1 MTAVL
6 FLLVVGLVLILLA
19 REIHQKNIHQWFV
32 PWLRRRRVRPE
43 PGRTVHLMFA
53 FTDHF
58 EPQWASPDRETEAA
72 RVDVWARRYPAIAR
86 RFTDADGR
94 HPVHSFFYPEEEYR
108 EEHLRKIERLCNQGL
123 GEIEIHL
130 HHHDD
135 TEANFRQTMAGFIDT
150 LHSRHGALPL
160 DPDTGRPAFAFI
172 HGNWALD
179 NAHPDGHF
187 CGIDNEIT
195 ILRELGCYADMTLP
209 CAPDPCQTS
218 TINSIYY
225 VKDDPEQCKSHDSGE
240 PVRVGGRPWGDLMCI
255 QGPLGFNL
263 RNRKLGLLP
272 RIENA
277 DVSLSAKPTPDRID
291 LWVDTA
297 IHVEGR
303 PEWIF
308 IKVHGHCAQDHDA
321 RYLLEEGG
329 LAQMFDYLDR
339 HYNDG
344 ERYQLHYVSAR
355 EMYNIVKAAEA
366 GERGNPGDY
375 RDYRLPRPAN
385 LFTDTADAAA

>member
-1 MTAVL
+1 MVYAVFITIFAL
-6 FLLVVGLVLILLA
+6 AVGLLI
-19 REIHQKNIHQWFV
+19 REIHQKNIHQWFMPWWRRKKISV
-32 PWLRRRRVRPE
+32 PD
-43 PGRTVHLMFA
+43 GKTIHIMFA

-58 EPQWASPDRETEAA
+58 EPQWESPGRATEDA
-72 RVDVWARRYPAIAR
+72 RVSIWEEKYPQIATKFR
-86 RFTDADGR
+86 DADGR

-108 EEHLRKIERLCNQGL
+108 ESHLDKIERLCNQGL

-135 TEANFRQTMAGFIDT
+135 TEANFRQVMAGFIDT
-150 LHSRHGALPL
+150 LHSKHGALPIH
-160 DPDTGRPAFAFI
+160 PETGQPAFAFI

-195 ILRELGCYADMTLP
+195 ILRELGCYVDMTMP
-209 CAPDPCQTS
+209 SAPDPCQT
-218 TINSIYY
+218 TTVNSIYY
-225 VKDDPEQCKSHDSGE
+225 AKDDPNRCKSHDTGK
-240 PVRVGGRPWGDLMCI
+240 PVRVNGEPWGDLMCI
-255 QGPLGFNL
+255 QGPLGFNI

-277 DVSLSAKPTPDRID
+277 DVSRSAKPTPDRVD

-297 IHVEGR
+297 VHVEGR
-303 PEWIF
+303 PEWVF
-308 IKVHGHCAQDHDA
+308 IKVHGHCAQDPDA

-329 LAQMFDYLDR
+329 LERMFEYLDR
-339 HYNDG
+339 RYNDG
-344 ERYQLHYVSAR
+344 EKYQLHYVSAR

-366 GERGNPGDY
+366 GESGNPGEY
-375 RDYRLPRPAN
+375 RDYLLPRPAN
-385 LFTDTADAAA
+385 LLADTASAQ